1 MSGRPRPVRELLS
14 RAVVLTVLAGTTC
27 AAAAAVTRGRPGL
40 VSAAAA
46 CVLVLAFLLVG
57 QLPVHQAGL
66 GRRRTGAA
74 LLVVLYALRVLLCLA
89 AFRVVTTTGRADLD
103 REVLGLT
110 TLACALAWTA
120 GTVWTALRWRPVV
133 VVPESAG
140 RQ

>member
-1 MSGRPRPVRELLS
+1 MSGGPRPLRELLTRS
-14 RAVVLTVLAGTTC
+14 VVLTVLAGTTC
-27 AAAAAVTRGRPGL
+27 AVAAAATRGRPGL

-89 AFRVVTTTGRADLD
+89 ALRVVTATERPDLD
-103 REVLGLT
+103 REIHGLT

-120 GTVWTALRWRPVV
+120 GTLWTALRWRPVL
-133 VVPESAG
+133 VVPESTAP
-140 RQ
+140 Q